1 MKSARILVIEDD
13 ILLRDA
19 VDVILSQ
26 VGHQVSLAETG
37 EEGVAMI
44 GRVRPEL
51 ILLDV
56 RLPKMSGI
64 DTLRVIRR
72 AGHHMPIL
80 MLTADN
86 SAATMRD
93 VLVDGGN
100 GYVLKPFEPD
110 QLVRRVRETLA
121 R

>member
-1 MKSARILVIEDD
+1 MKTARILVIEDD
-13 ILLRDA
+13 VLLRDA
-19 VDVILSQ
+19 VDIILSQ
-26 VGHQVSLAETG
+26 VGHQVTLAGSG
-37 EEGVAMI
+37 EDGVAMI
-44 GRVRPEL
+44 GRTKPDL

-64 DTLRVIRR
+64 DTLRAIRR
-72 AGHHMPIL
+72 AGHHMPVL

-86 SAATMRD
+86 SAETLRD
-93 VLVDGGN
+93 VLACGGN
-100 GYVLKPFEPD
+100 GYVLKPFEPE